1 MPSGFRRLAADHAAL
16 HEDLPPNYL
25 HPSEDSSGDDLT
37 QLSTLLAGPQ
47 GTPYSQGLWRLHLK
61 MPEDYPKSPPKAT
74 FRTRIWHPNVEEST
88 GAVCVD
94 TLKRDWKPTLTLK
107 DVLITISCLLI
118 YPNPDSA
125 LNSSAGSLL
134 QENYEAFA
142 RQAKLM
148 TSIHAPVPADMK
160 QAVSE
165 AKLRGED
172 AGTVIPEQ
180 EDGRLLRSRKNV
192 KTQTVTMKKTA
203 QTNAPATTP
212 LTTAKSQ
219 PSPYQLDNQ
228 DTSDDDD
235 DDQLDDTENDSPAPT
250 FSDDEP
256 DNLSAASKENDP
268 SLSPSPVKFFSSSP
282 RKNAFG
288 KRPLSVLTVPVD
300 YPDPSSATGMGMASD
315 GDNSDTDTDHPMTA
329 SEKNIAANHHSAVR
343 DPQYHNSLDG
353 SPQRKSPKLSLLH
366 KGVNSSGRIRDDL
379 QIFEDVPEPATG
391 NGMDLDRQMSG
402 DGKENHESSSS
413 TSAAGSKGLRD
424 RKPLSTSFPST
435 ILAPSS
441 TIPAG
446 STAANT
452 FPAAAPGLGTS
463 KLSRPG
469 LLGSRKVSGSGMK
482 KAKPR
487 LGIRRL

>member
-1 MPSGFRRLAADHAAL
+1 MPSGLRRLAADHAAL

-25 HPSEDSSGDDLT
+25 HPSDDSGDDLT
-37 QLSTLLAGPQ
+37 QLTTLLAGPQ

-94 TLKRDWKPTLTLK
+94 TLKRDWKQTLTLK

-125 LNSSAGSLL
+125 LNSAAGSLL

-160 QAVSE
+160 NAVSE

-180 EDGRLLRSRKNV
+180 EDARLLRSRKNV
-192 KTQTVTMKKTA
+192 KTQTLTMKKT
-203 QTNAPATTP
+203 TAPTITTP
-212 LTTAKSQ
+212 TPPTTSKPQ
-219 PSPYQLDNQ
+219 PSPYQSDNQ
-228 DTSDDDD
+228 DTSDEEDDEN
-235 DDQLDDTENDSPAPT
+235 QFDDTENDSPAPI
-250 FSDDEP
+250 FSDDEE
-256 DNLSAASKENDP
+256 NLSAASKENDP

-300 YPDPSSATGMGMASD
+300 YPDPSSAMGREMDSD
-315 GDNSDTDTDHPMTA
+315 GDTTDTDSDHPMTA
-329 SEKNIAANHHSAVR
+329 SEKNIAANYPSSIS
-343 DPQYHNSLDG
+343 DPQYNDALDG

-366 KGVNSSGRIRDDL
+366 KGANSSGRVRDDL
-379 QIFEDVPEPATG
+379 KIFEDVPPAG
-391 NGMDLDRQMSG
+391 NTMNLDRQLSG

-413 TSAAGSKGLRD
+413 SSTGPKGLRS
-424 RKPLSTSFPST
+424 RKPLSTSFPSS
-435 ILAPSS
+435 ILALSS
-441 TIPAG
+441 TPTATIANACPALG
-446 STAANT
+446 AG
-452 FPAAAPGLGTS
+452 PGLST
-463 KLSRPG
+463 LSRPG
-469 LLGSRKVSGSGMK
+469 LLGSRKVSGAGTMK